1 MTTNSKAKIIQK
13 EDNVNKAKNDRK
25 TEMKKT

>member
-1 MTTNSKAKIIQK
+1 MTTNSKANNIEK

>member
-1 MTTNSKAKIIQK
+1 MTTNSNAKIIDK

>member
-1 MTTNSKAKIIQK
+1 MTTNSKVKKIDK